1 MTFIRIPAKGMNDF
15 LPEDVEL
22 RNYLINEIKK
32 TYSSF
37 GYNEIETPVVE
48 HIDNLMSNQGG
59 DNEKLIYKILKR
71 GEKLDLNNIT
81 NENDLAD
88 LGLRYDLT
96 LPLSRYYSNY
106 NNLLLSPFKAMQ
118 IGYSFRA
125 ERPQKGRF
133 RSFMQCDIDILGD
146 STNYAEI
153 DLLCATATFL
163 SKFFDKFTIKIND
176 REILKSMAN
185 YAGFN
190 EDDYTDMFIT
200 IDKMDKIGLEGVKT
214 ELLSKGYD
222 EFVVNKY
229 VAMFESDY
237 NEVCNLDAFRNVN
250 EIVDFIQKLN
260 IPGCEIVIDKTLVRG
275 QSYYTSTIFEV
286 EIDKTY
292 GSIAGG
298 GRYDKLIGKFSG
310 LDVPACG
317 ISIGFERM
325 FSILK
330 EKNYK
335 IDNNAE
341 KLAILYDK
349 NVRTSDMLLLFEE
362 AIKLR
367 EKGKIVTLF
376 QRKKNIKFQK
386 ECLVNQG
393 YKIYKEIFEDNQK
406 DYE

>member
-1 MTFIRIPAKGMNDF
+1 MAFIRIPAKGMNDF

-71 GEKLDLNNIT
+71 GEKLDLNNAKD
-81 NENDLAD
+81 ENDLVD

-133 RSFMQCDIDILGD
+133 RSFLQCDIDILGD
-146 STNYAEI
+146 SSNYAEI
-153 DLLCATATFL
+153 DLLSATATFL
-163 SKFFDKFTIKIND
+163 SKFFDNFTIKIND
-176 REILKSMAN
+176 RAILKSMAE
-185 YAGFN
+185 YAGFSE
-190 EDDYTDMFIT
+190 EDYSDVFIT
-200 IDKMDKIGLEGVKT
+200 IDKMDKIGLDGVKN
-214 ELLSKGYD
+214 ELLSRGYD
-222 EFVVNKY
+222 EYVVMKY
-229 VAMFESDY
+229 ISMFNADY
-237 NEVCNLDAFRNVN
+237 NEKCNLDAFRNVN

-260 IPGCEIVIDKTLVRG
+260 IPGCNIVIDKTLVRG
-275 QSYYTSTIFEV
+275 QAYYTGTIFEI

-292 GSIAGG
+292 GSVAGG

-310 LDVPACG
+310 LDVCACG

-335 IDNNAE
+335 IKNDTE

-349 NVRTSDMLLLFEE
+349 NISESEMLLLFNE
-362 AIKLR
+362 AMNLR
-367 EKGKIVTLF
+367 KEGKIVALY
-376 QRKKNIKFQK
+376 QRKKNAKYQK

-393 YKIYKEIFEDNQK
+393 YKIYKEIFESDIDK
-406 DYE
+406 YE